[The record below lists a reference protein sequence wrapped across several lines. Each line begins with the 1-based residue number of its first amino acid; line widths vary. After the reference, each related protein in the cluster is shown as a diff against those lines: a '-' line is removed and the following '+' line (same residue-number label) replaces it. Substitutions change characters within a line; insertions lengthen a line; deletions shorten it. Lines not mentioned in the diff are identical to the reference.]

1 MPKRSRSVLHAYLL
15 PPSKCLHDDKGKKC
29 HASLA
34 SKATV
39 LVAPVTDAADNEV
52 ALHDCDSGP
61 SAAAFVVSDATNH
74 VPRKLSEGWR
84 MDVDEGVL
92 LDEPFIPEADR
103 LVGLPPSCR
112 AVQGEPNWLER
123 ALMLAR
129 CPSRC
134 RNGFYMNGDSER
146 FFCLVPPE
154 PTCLHPAGTTQ
165 EEQCHAAAVA
175 SIAAA
180 FYAAPRPDDSSFF
193 FNAPKASRAH

>member
-15 PPSKCLHDDKGKKC
+15 PPSNCVHDDKRKKR
-29 HASLA
+29 HAPLA

-39 LVAPVTDAADNEV
+39 LVAPVADMVDNEV
-52 ALHDCDSGP
+52 VLHGCDCGP
-61 SAAAFVVSDATNH
+61 SEAAFAVSGGTNH
-74 VPRKLSEGWR
+74 VPRKSSEGWR
-84 MDVDEGVL
+84 ADVDEGVL

-129 CPSRC
+129 CPSRS
-134 RNGFYMNGDSER
+134 RNRLYMHGDSER

-165 EEQCHAAAVA
+165 EEKCRAAAVA
-175 SIAAA
+175 SIAAV
-180 FYAAPRPDDSSFF
+180 FYAAPRPDDSSVFS
-193 FNAPKASRAH
+193 NAPKASRAH